1 MGAEGLPKGVV
12 RSFSWVSV
20 RPAMLYKPEPPM
32 IASAIFSDM
41 GNSFVRVKIRRTTKR
56 LYSKRLEGYERSQK
70 ERRNHPARAH
80 PEGFLP
86 I

>member
-1 MGAEGLPKGVV
+1 
-12 RSFSWVSV
+12 
-20 RPAMLYKPEPPM
+20 M

-70 ERRNHPARAH
+70 ERRNHPTRAH